1 MLPVRGMIP
10 LFLALCLLSCGP
22 GKKQPGEGVTL
33 ILYHWMEKD
42 RSLWEEGII
51 KPFEEAHPGIHVV
64 LQTSPYALYVS
75 KSLTSI
81 ASGSRLADLMFA
93 EDWFGQELIR
103 TKYARDLMPYVRR
116 DISLKD
122 YYSEALTEWRGSSG
136 KDASGG
142 QEVLYGFPACL
153 GLTVLFYN
161 KDMFDRAGIPYPDTT
176 WTYDDLVRVGKALT
190 VDRDGDGIPDQ
201 WGLTFDVHYTGLE
214 TLIYSQGGRM
224 LTPDGKHAVLEEPAT
239 LRSLEFVRDIFLTH
253 RIASN
258 TTSFVSS
265 FESFVGERSAM
276 ILIGSLGSINLE
288 NSRIRWDL
296 TFPPKG
302 STGERR
308 SRRFSM
314 AFMIPENSPH
324 PEEAWQLLLWILTK
338 SPVEHLNRQYEG
350 MMPTYRPFAASPLWL
365 NASPVHSRNLLV
377 ELEQGQSF
385 PLFTPG
391 WQEWRDNNLTPE
403 LMLMTQGKKSAAE
416 CARDADRRINA
427 VLDRMNVH

>member
-1 MLPVRGMIP
+1 MLPLRRTIP
-10 LFLALCLLSCGP
+10 LFLALCLLSCGT

-33 ILYHWMEKD
+33 VLYHWMEKD
-42 RSLWEEGII
+42 RSLWEDGII
-51 KPFEEAHPGIHVV
+51 KPFEESHPGIHVV

-81 ASGSRLADLMFA
+81 ASGSTLADLMFA

-103 TKYARDLMPYVRR
+103 TKYAKDLMPYVRR
-116 DISLKD
+116 DISLND
-122 YYSEALTEWRGSSG
+122 YYSEAFTEWRGSPGGNEKSG
-136 KDASGG
+136 DDH
-142 QEVLYGFPACL
+142 LYGFPACL

-176 WTYDDLVRVGKALT
+176 WTYDDLIRVAKTLT
-190 VDRDGDGIPDQ
+190 VDTDGDGIPDQ
-201 WGLTFDVHYTGLE
+201 WGLSFDVHYTGLE
-214 TLIYSQGGRM
+214 TVIYSQGGRM

-239 LRSLEFVRDIFLTH
+239 LRSLEFVRDIFLTY

-265 FESFVGERSAM
+265 FESFVGRRAAM

-288 NSRIRWDL
+288 NSPIRWDL

-302 STGERR
+302 PGGERR
-308 SRRFSM
+308 SRRYSM
-314 AFMIPENSPH
+314 AFMIPANSPH

-365 NASPVHSRNLLV
+365 NAAPLHSRNLLV
-377 ELEQGQSF
+377 ALEQGQSF

-427 VLDRMNVH
+427 VLDRLNAH